1 MPSLPGSQVRRASLR
16 KGQIESMAATP
27 PMPSGAQYRI
37 AHGDHV
43 ATIAEVGAAVRDYRV
58 AGRAVF
64 ENCPVDQFSLAYDGA
79 VLLPWPN
86 RLDAGRYDFDGTSYQ
101 VPVTEPE
108 RQTAL
113 HGLSPYRPW
122 TLVEQQA
129 SRAVLSLALLPS
141 PGYPFFL
148 DTTVVY
154 VVNDHGLR
162 VTTTSTN
169 VGDHALP
176 YGVGFHP
183 WLSAGGAL
191 LDECTLTLDAGRR
204 FLTDDRLLPVG
215 EEDVAGTPFDFR
227 TDAPL
232 GDLSLD
238 DAFTDVRR
246 RSDELSWVGLTAP
259 DGRTATVWMDGSCT
273 FWQLCSGDSLPPD
286 QARRSLAAEPMTAA
300 PNAFNSGRGLIR
312 LEPGQSYSTTWGATL
327 L

>member
-1 MPSLPGSQVRRASLR
+1 MTGTRPA
-16 KGQIESMAATP
+16 
-27 PMPSGAQYRI
+27 PSGAQYRI
-37 AHGDHV
+37 EYDDHV
-43 ATIAEVGAAVRDYRV
+43 VTIAEVGAAVRDYHV
-58 AGRAVF
+58 GGRQVF
-64 ENCPVDQFSLAYDGA
+64 HGSPVEEFSLAFVGA

-86 RLDAGRYDFDGTSYQ
+86 RLDAGRYDFDGRSYQ
-101 VPVTEPE
+101 LPITEPE

-122 TLVEQQA
+122 ELVEQQT
-129 SRAVLSLALLPS
+129 SRVVLSLALLPS

-148 DTTVVY
+148 DNTIDY
-154 VVNDHGLR
+154 VVDDHGLR

-169 VGDHALP
+169 VGDRALP

-191 LDECTLTLDAGRR
+191 LDECSLTVDAGRR
-204 FLTDDRLLPVG
+204 FLTDERLLPVG
-215 EEDVAGTPFDFR
+215 EEDVEGTPFDFR
-227 TDAPL
+227 TGAPL
-232 GDLSLD
+232 GDLVLD

-259 DGRTATVWMDGSCT
+259 DGRTATIWMDGSCT
-273 FWQLCSGDSLPPD
+273 FWQLCSGDSLPANE
-286 QARRSLAAEPMTAA
+286 ARRSLAAEPMTAA

>member
-1 MPSLPGSQVRRASLR
+1 MEGRSS
-16 KGQIESMAATP
+16 SMTGTRPA
-27 PMPSGAQYRI
+27 PSGAQHRI
-37 AHGDHV
+37 EHGDHV

-64 ENCPVDQFSLAYDGA
+64 QGAPVDEFSLAFEGA

-86 RLDAGRYDFDGTSYQ
+86 RLDAGRYHFDGESYQ
-101 VPVTEPE
+101 LPVTEPE

-113 HGLSPYRPW
+113 HGLSPYRSW
-122 TLVEQQA
+122 QLVEQQT
-129 SRAVLSLALLPS
+129 SRVVLSFALLPS

-148 DTTVVY
+148 DNTIEYIVD
-154 VVNDHGLR
+154 DHGLR

-169 VGDHALP
+169 VGDRPLP
-176 YGVGFHP
+176 YSIGFHP

-191 LDECTLTLDAGRR
+191 LDECTLTVDAGRR
-204 FLTDDRLLPVG
+204 FLTDERLLPVG
-215 EEDVAGTPFDFR
+215 EEDVEGTPFDFR
-227 TDAPL
+227 TGAPL

-273 FWQLCSGDSLPPD
+273 FWQLCSGDSLPAN
-286 QARRSLAAEPMTAA
+286 QARRSLATEPMTAA